1 MASFKAQP
9 QGITVSHL
17 VKVGLHLEIMPVAPF
32 NSSHTVLEDFL
43 KYYFGVFC
51 FVSLMLLAFELKF

>member
-17 VKVGLHLEIMPVAPF
+17 VKVGLHLEIMPGSPF
-32 NSSHTVLEDFL
+32 NSFHTVLEDFL
-43 KYYFGVFC
+43 KY
-51 FVSLMLLAFELKF
+51 